1 MPNFAMPNVH
11 LLAHTKIDEKAI
23 SEWMGIQDAST
34 DAETLLTMAG
44 RNCYRSFHRPN
55 EATYDDADYLRRTLF
70 QQGHMSIAE
79 HATATLYFTGVS
91 RAFLAELTRH
101 RHLSFSV
108 ESQRFIDADNINI
121 VVPPAIRAS
130 EDPYVLRN
138 FINAADEA
146 IAAYMIARDE
156 LEGLPK
162 KQRNEAA
169 RGLLPNCVE
178 TRMVVTGNLRAWVET
193 LQKRLTPGADAE
205 MQEVSRLALDALHP
219 TAPSIYEHLKG
230 SAND

>member
-1 MPNFAMPNVH
+1 MTNIVTPEVR

-23 SEWMGIQDAST
+23 SEYMGIQDAST

-55 EATYDDADYLRRTLF
+55 EATYNDADYLRRTLGD
-70 QQGHMSIAE
+70 QGHWSIAE

-108 ESQRFIDADNINI
+108 ESQRFIDANDANI
-121 VVPPAIRAS
+121 VLPPAVREQDLTVQTKFAWR
-130 EDPYVLRN
+130 VK
-138 FINAADEA
+138 EA
-146 IAAYMIARDE
+146 IEKYELLQIA
-156 LEGLPK
+156 LIHLPK

-169 RGLLPNCVE
+169 RGLLPNCIE
-178 TRMVVTGNLRAWVET
+178 TRMVVTGNLRAWNEVIQRRT
-193 LQKRLTPGADAE
+193 QPDADAE
-205 MQEVSRLALDALHP
+205 MQEVMRLAKDALHAVSP
-219 TAPSIYEHLKG
+219 IIFPQES
-230 SAND
+230 N

>member
-1 MPNFAMPNVH
+1 MTNIVTPEVR

-23 SEWMGIQDAST
+23 SEWMSIQDGST

-55 EATYDDADYLRRTLF
+55 SKTYDDADYLRRTLGD
-70 QQGHMSIAE
+70 QGHWSIAE

-108 ESQRFIDADNINI
+108 ESQRFINANDANI
-121 VVPPAIRAS
+121 VAPPAIRS
-130 EDPYVLRN
+130 HKDPYVLRN
-138 FINAADEA
+138 FADAADEA
-146 IAAYMIARDE
+146 IAAYMLTRDE
-156 LEGLPK
+156 LGALPK

-169 RGLLPNCVE
+169 RALLPNCVE
-178 TRMVVTGNLRAWVET
+178 TRMVVTANLRAWHEVIQRRT
-193 LQKRLTPGADAE
+193 QPDADAE
-205 MQEVSRLALDALHP
+205 MQEVMRLAREALHTVSP
-219 TAPSIYEHLKG
+219 IIFPQE
-230 SAND
+230 D

>member
-1 MPNFAMPNVH
+1 MPNFAMPNVQ
-11 LLAHTKIDEKAI
+11 LLAHTKIDEKAVG
-23 SEWMGIQDAST
+23 EWMGIQDAST

-70 QQGHMSIAE
+70 TQGHMSIAE

-121 VVPPAIRAS
+121 VVPPAVRAS

-138 FINAADEA
+138 FTNAADEA
-146 IAAYMIARDE
+146 ITAYMITRDE
-156 LEGLPK
+156 LEDLPK

-178 TRMVVTGNLRAWVET
+178 TRMVVTANLRAWHEVIDRRT
-193 LQKRLTPGADAE
+193 QPDADAE
-205 MQEVSRLALDALHP
+205 MQQVMRLAREALHTVSP
-219 TAPSIYEHLKG
+219 IIFPKENS
-230 SAND
+230 

>member
-1 MPNFAMPNVH
+1 MTNIVTPQVH

-23 SEWMGIQDAST
+23 SEWMSIQDAST

-70 QQGHMSIAE
+70 DRGHFSIAE

-108 ESQRFIDADNINI
+108 ESQRFINANDANI
-121 VVPPAIRAS
+121 VMPPAMRDLDEES
-130 EDPYVLRN
+130 KEN
-138 FINAADEA
+138 FLWRVDESITDYKNAQT
-146 IAAYMIARDE
+146 ILNR
-156 LEGLPK
+156 LPK

-169 RGLLPNCVE
+169 RALLPNAVE
-178 TRMVVTGNLRAWVET
+178 TRMVVTGNLRAWNEVIQRRT
-193 LQKRLTPGADAE
+193 QPDADAE
-205 MQEVSRLALDALHP
+205 MQEVMRLAAKQLHTVSP
-219 TAPSIYEHLKG
+219 IIFPKEK
-230 SAND
+230 

>member
-1 MPNFAMPNVH
+1 MTNIVEPRVT
-11 LLAHTKIDEKAI
+11 LLAHTKINEEAV
-23 SEWMGIQDAST
+23 SEWMDIQESST

-55 EATYDDADYLRRTLF
+55 EATRDDADYLNRTLGE
-70 QQGHMSIAE
+70 QGHWSIAE

-108 ESQRFIDADNINI
+108 ESQRFINANDANI
-121 VVPPAIRAS
+121 VMPPAVRELDK
-130 EDPYVLRN
+130 EDQDWFLLLAEESIEDYKA
-138 FINAADEA
+138 IQADL
-146 IAAYMIARDE
+146 DH
-156 LEGLPK
+156 LPK

-178 TRMVVTGNLRAWVET
+178 TRMVVTGNLRAWHEVIQRRT
-193 LQKRLTPGADAE
+193 QPDADAE
-205 MQEVSRLALDALHP
+205 IQQVMRLAAQQLHP
-219 TAPSIYEHLKG
+219 IAPTIFPDK
-230 SAND
+230 

>member
-1 MPNFAMPNVH
+1 MTNIVTPQVH

-23 SEWMGIQDAST
+23 SEWMSIQDAST

-70 QQGHMSIAE
+70 DRGHFSIAE

-91 RAFLAELTRH
+91 RAFLTELTRH

-108 ESQRFIDADNINI
+108 ESQRFINANDAN
-121 VVPPAIRAS
+121 VVMPPAMRYLDEESKENFLWRVDESITDYKDAQT
-130 EDPYVLRN
+130 VLN
-138 FINAADEA
+138 
-146 IAAYMIARDE
+146 Y
-156 LEGLPK
+156 LPK

-169 RGLLPNCVE
+169 RALLPNAVE
-178 TRMVVTGNLRAWVET
+178 TRMVVTGNLRTWHEVIQRRT
-193 LQKRLTPGADAE
+193 QPDADAE
-205 MQEVSRLALDALHP
+205 IQEVMRLAREALHTVSPIIFP
-219 TAPSIYEHLKG
+219 TEKD
-230 SAND
+230 NNE

>member
-1 MPNFAMPNVH
+1 MTNIVTPRVQ

-23 SEWMGIQDAST
+23 SEYMSIQDAST

-55 EATYDDADYLRRTLF
+55 EATYDDADYLRRTLGD
-70 QQGHMSIAE
+70 QGHWSIAE

-108 ESQRFIDADNINI
+108 ESQRFIDANDANI
-121 VVPPAIRAS
+121 VMPPAVRELGKWDETKFAWRVGESIEKYELLRS
-130 EDPYVLRN
+130 VL
-138 FINAADEA
+138 DH
-146 IAAYMIARDE
+146 
-156 LEGLPK
+156 LPK

-169 RGLLPNCVE
+169 RALLPNAVE
-178 TRMVVTGNLRAWVET
+178 TRMVVTGNLRAWHEVIQRRT
-193 LQKRLTPGADAE
+193 QPDADAE
-205 MQEVSRLALDALHP
+205 MQEVMRLAAQELHTVSP
-219 TAPSIYEHLKG
+219 IIFPKE
-230 SAND
+230 NN

>member
-1 MPNFAMPNVH
+1 MTNIVTPQVH

-44 RNCYRSFHRPN
+44 RNCYRSFNRPN
-55 EATYDDADYLRRTLF
+55 EATYNDADYLRRTLGD
-70 QQGHMSIAE
+70 QGHWSIAE

-108 ESQRFIDADNINI
+108 ESQRFINANDAN
-121 VVPPAIRAS
+121 VVMPPAMRYLDEESKEKFLWRVDESITDYKDAQT
-130 EDPYVLRN
+130 VLN
-138 FINAADEA
+138 
-146 IAAYMIARDE
+146 Y
-156 LEGLPK
+156 LPK

-169 RGLLPNCVE
+169 RALLPNAVE
-178 TRMVVTGNLRAWVET
+178 TRMVVTGNLRCWHEVIQRRT
-193 LQKRLTPGADAE
+193 QPDADAE
-205 MQEVSRLALDALHP
+205 MQEVMRLAKDQLHTVSP
-219 TAPSIYEHLKG
+219 IIFPKEK
-230 SAND
+230 

>member
-1 MPNFAMPNVH
+1 MVNIVTPEVR

-23 SEWMGIQDAST
+23 SEWMSIQDAST

-70 QQGHMSIAE
+70 DRGHFSIAE

-108 ESQRFIDADNINI
+108 ESQRFINANDANIML
-121 VVPPAIRAS
+121 PPAVLYSDEETQDRFIWSANES
-130 EDPYVLRN
+130 LKWYEDTQ
-138 FINAADEA
+138 
-146 IAAYMIARDE
+146 IAFRK
-156 LEGLPK
+156 LPK

-178 TRMVVTGNLRAWVET
+178 TRMVVTANLRAWHEVIQRRT
-193 LQKRLTPGADAE
+193 QPDADAE
-205 MQEVSRLALDALHP
+205 MQQVMRLAAQELHTVSP
-219 TAPSIYEHLKG
+219 IIFPKE
-230 SAND
+230 NN

>member
-1 MPNFAMPNVH
+1 MTNIVEPRVT
-11 LLAHTKIDEKAI
+11 LLAHTKINEEAV
-23 SEWMGIQDAST
+23 SEWMDIQESST

-55 EATYDDADYLRRTLF
+55 EATRNDADYLQRTLSG
-70 QQGHMSIAE
+70 QGHWSIAE

-108 ESQRFIDADNINI
+108 ESQRFINANDANI
-121 VVPPAIRAS
+121 VLPPAVRELDK
-130 EDPYVLRN
+130 EDQDWFLLLAEESIEDYKA
-138 FINAADEA
+138 IQADL
-146 IAAYMIARDE
+146 DH
-156 LEGLPK
+156 LPK

-178 TRMVVTGNLRAWVET
+178 TRMVVTGNLRAWREVIQRRT
-193 LQKRLTPGADAE
+193 QPDADAE
-205 MQEVSRLALDALHP
+205 IQQVMRLAAQQLRPIAP
-219 TAPSIYEHLKG
+219 TIFPDK
-230 SAND
+230 

>member
-1 MPNFAMPNVH
+1 MPKIVEPRVT
-11 LLAHTKIDEKAI
+11 LLAQTKINEAAI
-23 SEWMGIQDAST
+23 SEWMDIQDFST

-55 EATYDDADYLRRTLF
+55 EATRNDADYLQRTLSG
-70 QQGHMSIAE
+70 QGHWSIAE

-108 ESQRFIDADNINI
+108 ESQRFINANDANI
-121 VVPPAIRAS
+121 VLPPAVRELDK
-130 EDPYVLRN
+130 EDQDWFLLLAEESIEDYKA
-138 FINAADEA
+138 IQADL
-146 IAAYMIARDE
+146 DH
-156 LEGLPK
+156 LPK

-178 TRMVVTGNLRAWVET
+178 TRMVVTGNLRAWHEVIQRRT
-193 LQKRLTPGADAE
+193 QPDADAE
-205 MQEVSRLALDALHP
+205 IQEVMRLAAQQLRTVSPVIFPKEA
-219 TAPSIYEHLKG
+219 
-230 SAND
+230 

>member
-1 MPNFAMPNVH
+1 MTNIVTPRVQ

-23 SEWMGIQDAST
+23 SEWMSIQDAST

-55 EATYDDADYLRRTLF
+55 EATYNDADYLRRTLGE
-70 QQGHMSIAE
+70 QGHWSIAE

-108 ESQRFIDADNINI
+108 ESQRFINADNANI
-121 VVPPAIRAS
+121 VAPPAIRS
-130 EDPYVLRN
+130 HKDPYVLRN
-138 FINAADEA
+138 FADAADEA
-146 IAAYMIARDE
+146 IAAYMLTRDE
-156 LEGLPK
+156 LGALPK

-178 TRMVVTGNLRAWVET
+178 TRMVVTGNLRTWHEVIQRRT
-193 LQKRLTPGADAE
+193 QPDADAE
-205 MQEVSRLALDALHP
+205 IQQVMRLAAQELHTVSP
-219 TAPSIYEHLKG
+219 IIFPKE
-230 SAND
+230 NN

>member
-1 MPNFAMPNVH
+1 MVNIVNPEVR

-55 EATYDDADYLRRTLF
+55 EATYDDADYLRRTLGD
-70 QQGHMSIAE
+70 QGHWSIAE

-108 ESQRFIDADNINI
+108 ESQRFINANDANI
-121 VVPPAIRAS
+121 VVPPAVRRLDEEQQNRFLLRVEETI
-130 EDPYVLRN
+130 EDYRN
-138 FINAADEA
+138 TQDALDH
-146 IAAYMIARDE
+146 
-156 LEGLPK
+156 LPK

-169 RGLLPNCVE
+169 RALLPNCTE
-178 TRMVVTGNLRAWVET
+178 TRMVVTGNLRAWHEVIHRRT
-193 LQKRLTPGADAE
+193 QPDADAE
-205 MQEVSRLALDALHP
+205 MQEVMRLAAKQLHTVSP
-219 TAPSIYEHLKG
+219 IIFP
-230 SAND
+230 

>member
-1 MPNFAMPNVH
+1 MTTIVTPRVQ

-23 SEWMGIQDAST
+23 SEYMGIQDAST

-55 EATYDDADYLRRTLF
+55 EATYDDADYLRRTLGE
-70 QQGHMSIAE
+70 QGHWSIAE

-108 ESQRFIDADNINI
+108 ESQRFINANDAN
-121 VVPPAIRAS
+121 VVMPPAIRDLDKEEQDGFLLLAEES
-130 EDPYVLRN
+130 IEDYK
-138 FINAADEA
+138 A
-146 IAAYMIARDE
+146 IQTA
-156 LEGLPK
+156 LNHLPK

-169 RGLLPNCVE
+169 RALLPNAVE
-178 TRMVVTGNLRAWVET
+178 TRMVVTGNLRAWNEVIQRRT
-193 LQKRLTPGADAE
+193 QPDADAE
-205 MQEVSRLALDALHP
+205 IQQVMRLAAQELHTVSP
-219 TAPSIYEHLKG
+219 IIFPKENS
-230 SAND
+230 

>member
-1 MPNFAMPNVH
+1 MPNFAMPNVR
-11 LLAHTKIDEKAI
+11 LLAHTKIDERAV
-23 SEWMGIQDAST
+23 SDWMGIQDAST

-55 EATYDDADYLRRTLF
+55 ANTYVDADYLRRTLGD
-70 QQGHMSIAE
+70 QGHWSIAE

-108 ESQRFIDADNINI
+108 ESQRFIDADTINI
-121 VVPPAIRAS
+121 VVPPAIRKCS
-130 EDPYVLRN
+130 NPYVLRS
-138 FINAADEA
+138 FTDAADEA
-146 IAAYMIARDE
+146 ITAYMIARDD

-178 TRMVVTGNLRAWVET
+178 TRMVVTGNLRAWHEVIERRT
-193 LQKRLTPGADAE
+193 QPDADAE
-205 MQEVSRLALDALHP
+205 MQEVMRLAKKALHTVSP
-219 TAPSIYEHLKG
+219 VIFPKE
-230 SAND
+230 ND

>member
-1 MPNFAMPNVH
+1 MTNIVTPQVH

-23 SEWMGIQDAST
+23 SEWMSIQDAST

-55 EATYDDADYLRRTLF
+55 EATYNDADYLRRTLF
-70 QQGHMSIAE
+70 DRGHFSIAE

-108 ESQRFIDADNINI
+108 ESQRFINANDANI
-121 VVPPAIRAS
+121 VMPPAMRDLDEES
-130 EDPYVLRN
+130 KEN
-138 FINAADEA
+138 FLWRVDESITDYKNAQT
-146 IAAYMIARDE
+146 ILNR
-156 LEGLPK
+156 LPK

-169 RGLLPNCVE
+169 RALLPNAVE
-178 TRMVVTGNLRAWVET
+178 TRMVVTGNLRCWNEVIQRRT
-193 LQKRLTPGADAE
+193 QPDADAE
-205 MQEVSRLALDALHP
+205 MQEVMRLAYKALHTVSP
-219 TAPSIYEHLKG
+219 IIFP
-230 SAND
+230 

>member
-1 MPNFAMPNVH
+1 MVNTVNPEVR

-23 SEWMGIQDAST
+23 SEYMGIQDAST

-55 EATYDDADYLRRTLF
+55 SKTYNDDDYLRRTLF
-70 QQGHMSIAE
+70 DQGHFSIAE

-108 ESQRFIDADNINI
+108 ESQRFINANNANF
-121 VVPPAIRAS
+121 VMPPAIREHDMAAQR
-130 EDPYVLRN
+130 D
-138 FINAADEA
+138 FIGRAEECLAD
-146 IAAYMIARDE
+146 YRVTQAR
-156 LEGLPK
+156 LEHLPK

-169 RGLLPNCVE
+169 RALLPNAVE
-178 TRMVVTGNLRAWVET
+178 TRMVVTGNLRAWHEVIQRRT
-193 LQKRLTPGADAE
+193 QPDADAE
-205 MQEVSRLALDALHP
+205 MQEVMRLAAKQLHTVSP
-219 TAPSIYEHLKG
+219 IIFP
-230 SAND
+230 